1 MENAVPKY
9 DMQQAGLR
17 IRLTS
22 ALAVVVALCLIAMK
36 AYAWIVTGSV
46 ALLGSLLDSVL
57 DFSISFINFFAVRH
71 ALMPADNEH
80 RFGHGKAEALA
91 ALGQGMIIALSACF
105 LAWRSVESFMDPQPL
120 AHGAVGIVVICIS
133 IALTLLLVLVQRR
146 VAAQTGSLA
155 IAADSAHYEGDLYM
169 NVAVIGAILLADFAA
184 LPIADPV
191 LGLVVTVILLRSSQ
205 SILVKAG
212 KQLMDHEVNDQT
224 RDKIRDIIT
233 AHKDVL
239 AMHDLRTRRS
249 GTQLFIQCHIE
260 LDGSMSLNR
269 AHRISDEVEMNL
281 LEAFPAADILIHQDP
296 EGHEDI
302 SELELS

>member
-1 MENAVPKY
+1 MENATPLLDLK
-9 DMQQAGLR
+9 QAGLR

-36 AYAWIVTGSV
+36 AYAWVVTGSV

-71 ALMPADNEH
+71 ALMPADHEH

-91 ALGQGMIIALSACF
+91 ALGQGIIIALSAGF
-105 LAWRSVESFMDPQPL
+105 LAWRSVESFNDPQPL
-120 AHGAVGIVVICIS
+120 AHGSVGIMVISIS
-133 IALTLLLVLVQRR
+133 IALTLLLVFVQRR

-184 LPIADPV
+184 LPIADPI

-212 KQLMDHEVNDQT
+212 KQLMDHEVNEST

-269 AHRISDEVEMNL
+269 AHRISDEVEMRL
-281 LEAFPAADILIHQDP
+281 LAAFPSADILIHQDP

-302 SELELS
+302 SDLEMS

>member
-1 MENAVPKY
+1 VS
-9 DMQQAGLR
+9 AG
-17 IRLTS
+17 
-22 ALAVVVALCLIAMK
+22 
-36 AYAWIVTGSV
+36 
-46 ALLGSLLDSVL
+46 
-57 DFSISFINFFAVRH
+57 
-71 ALMPADNEH
+71 
-80 RFGHGKAEALA
+80 
-91 ALGQGMIIALSACF
+91 F
-105 LAWRSVESFMDPQPL
+105 LAWRSVESFIDPQPL
-120 AHGAVGIVVICIS
+120 AHGSVGIVVICIS
-133 IALTLLLVLVQRR
+133 IALTLLLVFVQRR

-169 NVAVIGAILLADFAA
+169 NIAVIGAILLADFAA
-184 LPIADPV
+184 LPIADPI

-212 KQLMDHEVNDQT
+212 KQLMDHEVNEPT
-224 RDKIRDIIT
+224 RDKIRDIIM

-269 AHRISDEVEMNL
+269 AHRISDEVEMRL
-281 LEAFPAADILIHQDP
+281 LEAFPGSDILIHQDP

-302 SELELS
+302 SDLELS

>member
-1 MENAVPKY
+1 MENATPLLDLK
-9 DMQQAGLR
+9 QSRLR
-17 IRLTS
+17 IQLTS
-22 ALAVVVALCLIAMK
+22 ALAVFVALCLIVMK
-36 AYAWIVTGSV
+36 GYAWVITGSV

-57 DFSISFINFFAVRH
+57 DFSISFINFFAVKH
-71 ALMPADNEH
+71 ALTPADNEH

-91 ALGQGMIIALSACF
+91 ALGQGIIIAVSAGF
-105 LAWRSVESFMDPQPL
+105 LAWRSIESFIDPQPL
-120 AHGAVGIVVICIS
+120 AHGSVGIVVICIS
-133 IALTLLLVLVQRR
+133 IALTLLLVFVQRR

-169 NVAVIGAILLADFAA
+169 NIAVIGAILLADFVA
-184 LPIADPV
+184 LPIADPI

-212 KQLMDHEVNDQT
+212 KQLMDHEVNEPT
-224 RDKIRDIIT
+224 RDKIRDIIM

-239 AMHDLRTRRS
+239 AMHDLRTRKS

-269 AHRISDEVEMNL
+269 AHRISDEVEMRL
-281 LEAFPAADILIHQDP
+281 LEAFPGSDILIHQDP

-302 SELELS
+302 SDLELS